1 MRKGAYVL
9 QQLSVLL
16 MIKFLFLMMPPVNIT
31 DRVFVVVIAY
41 VSEDDNNDRIIIT
54 HTHTLPGTM
63 QFVMKHRQG

>member
-16 MIKFLFLMMPPVNIT
+16 MIKFMFLMIPPVNVT
-31 DRVFVVVIAY
+31 DRVFVVIAY

-54 HTHTLPGTM
+54 HTHTHFPEPCSSS
-63 QFVMKHRQG
+63 